1 MKVSS
6 IMVLYAPEKKMKFE
20 ASTTLPEQI
29 AKYLEDRIIRREIKP
44 GERLV
49 ETKIADE
56 LGVSQSPMRE
66 ALRMLEKV
74 RLVRLTPRH
83 GARVTEITEDFIISI
98 YDIFQVLVGLA
109 TRKTV
114 ERHTEID
121 IIDIRNLLVKIRYY
135 SQLNDIFNFN
145 EMYFQWGIRCL
156 KAAYDPLLEEHLID
170 LVPSIRRLQ
179 YISLLK
185 QEPQDIFGIV
195 EKMLYTTNCI
205 EKGLIKEAELNN
217 CTEVEREK
225 NLVLQIFRQFT
236 E

>member
-1 MKVSS
+1 
-6 IMVLYAPEKKMKFE
+6 MKFE
-20 ASTTLPEQI
+20 ASKTLPEQI
-29 AKYLEDRIIRREIKP
+29 AKYLEDRIIRREIKS

-49 ETKIADE
+49 ETKIAEE

-83 GARVTEITEDFIISI
+83 GARVTELTEDFIISI
-98 YDIFQVLVGLA
+98 YDIFQELVGLA
-109 TRKTV
+109 TQKTV
-114 ERHTEID
+114 ERRTDKD
-121 IIDIRNLLVKIRYY
+121 ILDIRALFEKVRHY
-135 SQLNDIFNFN
+135 SQANDIFNFN

-185 QEPQDIFGIV
+185 RDPKDIFGIV
-195 EKMLYTTNCI
+195 EKMAYTTDCI
-205 EKGLIKEAELNN
+205 EKGLIKEARINN

-225 NLVLQIFRQFT
+225 KLVLQIFRQFP